1 MVTSGLISYVL
12 KFLHITV
19 HIRDICVFL
28 APLFS
33 GLTCISTF
41 LLTKE
46 IWSKGAGLYAAIFIS
61 IGFQNISLK
70 YMLQNLFKIIKHLFF
85 TLK

>member
-1 MVTSGLISYVL
+1 MVTSGLISYIL

-61 IGFQNISLK
+61 IGFKNNNLKELCNKIYSKYLSIYFSL
-70 YMLQNLFKIIKHLFF
+70 
-85 TLK
+85 